1 MDLQLSL
8 RISTPCD
15 YSANEPIKTKSLPR
29 QEFTSLLA
37 QETMRDISEREV
49 DLIFEIFDVDSDGV
63 LGSGE
68 VAKANDVLL
77 KRAKTQQFLM
87 K

>member
-1 MDLQLSL
+1 M
-8 RISTPCD
+8 
-15 YSANEPIKTKSLPR
+15 
-29 QEFTSLLA
+29 A